1 MKNSKKGFTL
11 VELIIVVAV
20 IALLAAV
27 LIPTFSSL
35 ITKANQAK
43 DEALVSNFNKA
54 IALSTEK
61 YDTVY
66 DVLGAV
72 KENAGFD
79 VAKISASVSEHE
91 ILWDSVNYCFVYKT
105 TGGVKYIP
113 ETQSTTIAD
122 NEQYKFWQI
131 CDEKHPIPET
141 QTYSIYW
148 AGADLAE
155 VNVSVGF
162 DAGDASVGTINYVNN
177 SNNEKKV
184 VLNAKGTQTINVDA
198 EKDTIKQFGEVQD
211 VNIAKCAPD
220 SYEIYGKVSGTV
232 TVKQG
237 HVKVEEKATVGTV
250 VVPADATGAVKLT
263 NNGTLSVVNTI
274 SAPTSANISVTNNG
288 AIDVSVGT
296 TQIEGTQSTTKYE
309 TVKKLTS
316 DTHEITEGGF
326 YDGTGVTIGSTGN
339 TGNEQYA
346 LNLKTTDKV
355 VVTGVT
361 LTGNRGIQLEY
372 NGSGNFDFTLVN
384 SIIQT
389 SVRGIQ
395 LWFNSGD
402 NNTGARIVVNNCKI
416 ENSTIQDY
424 DTNVVNQNPGIGI
437 TGAKNATVVVRDT
450 TIQGYGYAVQ
460 LNYYGTSEK
469 NENVDIQ
476 VENCILKGRAGFD
489 AVQATG
495 CNITIKK
502 SLVRGI
508 NIFGGK
514 TESFGVFVLEQY
526 ATNCKLT
533 VEDCE
538 LQGYRSP
545 ATDYNTEYAF
555 EVRGEGNTINMVGE
569 TTMYEE
575 IYFTAESTNVPSSV
589 AELMNWKKI
598 SAGNTINGTF
608 KSATCVIHK
617 GSETKVFDWLKK

>member
-35 ITKANQAK
+35 ISKANQAK
-43 DEALVSNFNKA
+43 DEALVSNLNKA

-105 TGGVKYIP
+105 EKGITGIP
-113 ETQSTTIAD
+113 D
-122 NEQYKFWQI
+122 
-131 CDEKHPIPET
+131 T
-141 QTYSIYW
+141 QTNKDVKDYQYWQFLSKEIPAVANQKYSIYW
-148 AGADLAE
+148 AGADIAE
-155 VNVSVGF
+155 ANVAVGF
-162 DAGDASVGTINYVNN
+162 DAGEASVGTINYVNN
-177 SNNEKKV
+177 SNNEQKV

-274 SAPTSANISVTNNG
+274 SAPTIANISVSNNG

-326 YDGTGVTIGSTGN
+326 YDGTGVTIDKQVNFNGQYFN
-339 TGNEQYA
+339 YA
-346 LNLKTTDKV
+346 LYISTSEKV
-355 VVTGVT
+355 VISG
-361 LTGNRGIQLEY
+361 LTIKGNIQGILV
-372 NGSGNFDFTLVN
+372 SKDSDTKRDLTLVN
-384 SIIQT
+384 STIAGNRALC
-389 SVRGIQ
+389 VRGK
-395 LWFNSGD
+395 D
-402 NNTGARIVVNNCKI
+402 NNITIKNCNLLYLGLNDYNTEVASGQGVLIRNTGSTLDVQ
-416 ENSTIQDY
+416 NS
-424 DTNVVNQNPGIGI
+424 
-437 TGAKNATVVVRDT
+437 K
-450 TIQGYGYAVQ
+450 IQGFAYSIY
-460 LNYYGTSEK
+460 TSDAG
-469 NENVDIQ
+469 DITINMTDS
-476 VENCILKGRAGFD
+476 VFKGRAGL
-489 AVQATG
+489 ALYNTNNLVANVSG
-495 CNITIKK
+495 CKIH
-502 SLVRGI
+502 GI
-508 NIFGGK
+508 NGFTGK
-514 TESFGVFVLEQY
+514 TEVYGNLTTQNVDDNNTKIVFNVSDCEFSVYRLPATTNNYQY
-526 ATNCKLT
+526 AIS
-533 VEDCE
+533 VDF
-538 LQGYRSP
+538 
-545 ATDYNTEYAF
+545 ANTK
-555 EVRGEGNTINMVGE
+555 VNLSGNNTFVGE
-569 TTMYEE
+569 IRYAEDLTTEE
-575 IYFTAESTNVPSSV
+575 LKSKAYDIIIDTRNVNNHGNNGFTSVVMTISSANDNSV
-589 AELMNWKKI
+589 
-598 SAGNTINGTF
+598 
-608 KSATCVIHK
+608 VV
-617 GSETKVFDWLKK
+617 KVK

>member
-35 ITKANQAK
+35 ISKANQAK
-43 DEALVSNFNKA
+43 DEALVSNLNKA
-54 IALSTEK
+54 VALSTEK

-148 AGADLAE
+148 AGADLPE
-155 VNVSVGF
+155 VNVAVGF

-177 SNNEKKV
+177 SNNEQKV

-250 VVPADATGAVKLT
+250 IVPADATGAVKLT

-274 SAPTSANISVTNNG
+274 SAPTSANISVSNNG

-326 YDGTGVTIGSTGN
+326 YDGTGVTIGSTIDFGVGN
-339 TGNEQYA
+339 YA
-346 LNLKTTDKV
+346 IYINTAEKV
-355 VVTGVT
+355 VISGLKIEVDAY
-361 LTGNRGIQLEY
+361 GILVSKQGEAKR
-372 NGSGNFDFTLVN
+372 DFTLMN
-384 SIIQT
+384 SEIKG
-389 SVRGIQ
+389 SRA
-395 LWFNSGD
+395 LCAK
-402 NNTGARIVVNNCKI
+402 GADGVIVNNCTFSCKGI
-416 ENSTIQDY
+416 ADY
-424 DTNVVNQNPGIGI
+424 N
-437 TGAKNATVVVRDT
+437 K
-450 TIQGYGYAVQ
+450 
-460 LNYYGTSEK
+460 
-469 NENVDIQ
+469 Q
-476 VENCILKGRAGFD
+476 VENKTVGILLNNSGANLTVSNSIVQGFAYSIYTSDAGDITINMTDSVFKGRAGLALID
-489 AVQATG
+489 TNNLVANVSG
-495 CNITIKK
+495 CKIHGINGFKGNTEEYGNLTTQSPQNNNIT
-502 SLVRGI
+502 
-508 NIFGGK
+508 NI
-514 TESFGVFVLEQY
+514 VFNVSDCEFSVYRLPATTNNHQY
-526 ATNCKLT
+526 AIY
-533 VEDCE
+533 VDF
-538 LQGYRSP
+538 
-545 ATDYNTEYAF
+545 ANTKVNLSGNNTFVADIRYA
-555 EVRGEGNTINMVGE
+555 ENL
-569 TTMYEE
+569 
-575 IYFTAESTNVPSSV
+575 TAEELKAKAYDITCDTCDEKTRGNNGFTSVVMTISSANENSV
-589 AELMNWKKI
+589 
-598 SAGNTINGTF
+598 
-608 KSATCVIHK
+608 VV
-617 GSETKVFDWLKK
+617 KVK